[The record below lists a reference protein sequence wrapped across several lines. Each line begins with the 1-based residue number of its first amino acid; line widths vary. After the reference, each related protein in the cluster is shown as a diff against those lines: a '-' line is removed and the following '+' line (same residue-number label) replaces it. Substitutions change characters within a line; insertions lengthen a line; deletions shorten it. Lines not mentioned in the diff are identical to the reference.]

1 MDNRYNPQAVEE
13 EAQDY
18 WVKKQCYQV
27 NEDLNKEKFYCL
39 AMFPYPSGSLHMG
52 HVRNYTLSDVIA
64 RYQRALGKNVL
75 QPIGWD
81 AFGLPAENAALKHKV
96 HPADWTKKNIAAM
109 KAQFLKLGNA
119 YDWRREI
126 TTCDPVYYRWEQWFF
141 IQLYK
146 KGLVY
151 KKNAWVNW
159 DPVDKTVLANEQVVD
174 GCGWRSGAPVERKTI
189 PQWFI
194 KITAYADELLI
205 GLDTLDAWP
214 EQVKQMQRNWIG
226 RSEGCEVH
234 FQVEDQP
241 KPLKVYTT
249 RPETLMGVTYFAIS
263 ADHPLAKKAA
273 ETNPD
278 VQAFI
283 DSCAGTGTAEADIAA
298 LEKRGIAT
306 GFFAIH
312 PISGKKLPI
321 WVANFVLMQYGTGAV
336 MSVPAHDARDF
347 EFATHYKLPIEPVI
361 APADKQLSH
370 DYQTAAF
377 LEDGVLVHSGE
388 FDGLSTKDG
397 KAAIIKYL
405 ESNQLGRA
413 TINYRLRDWGV
424 SRQRYWGTPIPMVL
438 CDDCGP
444 VPVPEDELPIRL
456 PEDVDFSSQGSPLAN
471 CDAFLH
477 AECPKCGQDAQR
489 ETDTFDTFME
499 SSWYYARFACKGQED
514 VMLDDRAKYWT
525 PVDQYI
531 GGVEHA
537 VMHLL
542 YARFFHKLMRDE
554 GLVNSDEPFK
564 ALLTQGMVL
573 KDGQKMSKSVGN
585 TVDPTHLI
593 ETYGADTARLFAMFA
608 APPEQS
614 LEWSDSGVEGAY
626 RFLKRLWLFAQ
637 NHQALF
643 NETSKLYGENNPLI
657 DWKTVPSHLKKARS
671 EVHQIIA
678 QATTDYERNQ
688 FNTVVSACMKLFNI
702 ISAYNIQ
709 TDEDTYFFYHSM
721 TALLRLLAPITPHIC
736 HVIWENLGFTRPII
750 DAPWPKFDKNALKTD
765 EVDFVVQVNGKRRAQ
780 FTAHPDTPEDALITQ
795 AKAEAAS
802 FITGKA
808 LKKSIVVA
816 HRQLINLVVSA

>member
-1 MDNRYNPQAVEE
+1 MENRYNPQAVEA

-18 WVKKQCYQV
+18 WLKKQCYQV

-39 AMFPYPSGSLHMG
+39 AMFPYPSGTLHMG

-81 AFGLPAENAALKHKV
+81 AFGLPAENAAIKHKV
-96 HPADWTKKNIAAM
+96 HPKDWTTQNIAAM
-109 KAQFLKLGNA
+109 KAQFMKLGNA

-141 IQLYK
+141 IKLYE

-174 GCGWRSGAPVERKTI
+174 GRGWRSGALVERKAI

-194 KITAYADELLI
+194 KITAYADELLLS
-205 GLDTLDAWP
+205 LDSLDGWP

-234 FQVEDQP
+234 FPIEDQA

-249 RPETLMGVTYFAIS
+249 RPDTLMGVTYFAIS
-263 ADHPLAKKAA
+263 PDHPLAKKAA
-273 ETNPD
+273 KTDAD

-283 DSCAGTGTAEADIAA
+283 ESCAGTGTAEADIAA
-298 LEKRGIAT
+298 LEKKGVAT
-306 GFFAIH
+306 GFFATH

-336 MSVPAHDARDF
+336 MSVPAHDERDF
-347 EFATHYKLPIEPVI
+347 EFAAKYKLPIKPVI
-361 APADKQLSH
+361 APINSKKEH
-370 DYQTAAF
+370 DYTKSAF
-377 LEDGVLVHSGE
+377 IEAGVLINSGE
-388 FDGLSTKDG
+388 FDGLTTADAKSAITKQ
-397 KAAIIKYL
+397 L
-405 ESNQLGRA
+405 EEQKMGCA

-424 SRQRYWGTPIPMVL
+424 SRQRYWGTPIPMIL

-444 VPVPEDELPIRL
+444 VPVPEDELPVKL
-456 PEDVDFSSQGSPLAN
+456 PENVDFSSQGSPLAT
-471 CDAFLH
+471 CEEFLH
-477 AECPKCGQDAQR
+477 VSCPKCGQDAQR

-499 SSWYYARFACKGQED
+499 SSWYYARFACKGQEG

-525 PVDQYI
+525 PVDQYV

-573 KDGQKMSKSVGN
+573 KDGHKMSKSLGN

-626 RFLKRLWLFAQ
+626 RFLKRLWVFACEHQSLFT
-637 NHQALF
+637 
-643 NETSKLYGENNPLI
+643 ETGEMYGESNPLI
-657 DWKTVPSHLKKARS
+657 DWQTVPSHLKKARA

-678 QATTDYERNQ
+678 RATADYERNQ
-688 FNTVVSACMKLFNI
+688 FNTVVSACMKLFNVL
-702 ISAYNIQ
+702 SAYNIE
-709 TDEDTYFFYHSM
+709 TNEDKYFFYHSM
-721 TALLRLLAPITPHIC
+721 TALLRMLAPITPHIC
-736 HVIWENLGFTRPII
+736 HVLWENLGFTRPII

-765 EVDFVVQVNGKRRAQ
+765 EVEFVVQVNGKLRAQ
-780 FTAHPDTPEDALITQ
+780 FTAHPDAAEDILIAH
-795 AKAEAAS
+795 AKTEASS
-802 FITGKA
+802 FIEGKT

-816 HRQLINLVVSA
+816 HRQLINLVVCA